1 MSYRSGTKGLIF
13 KLAFLVSGQTQRS
26 SLPTHL
32 RGVIMMMNERKA
44 SQMVLFE
51 SGGRPASV
59 ILDTASTGTRTR
71 TYDLDPSV

>member
-44 SQMVLFE
+44 SQMVLLE